1 VRKVQPI
8 GDHAIANLRYIR
20 ETMERSASFTA
31 VPGWAG
37 VVIGATALAAA
48 WIASRQTAPEMWLAV
63 WLAEGMLALGI
74 GIFGIL
80 EKAQRTGVPLNS
92 ARKFALGFAPP
103 IAVAAALSAAMW
115 HRGLLDLIPPVW
127 ISLYGAAVIAGGAY
141 SVKIVPVMGTV
152 FLALG
157 SIAMFT
163 PAVWADAMM
172 ALSFG
177 LVHIVFG
184 ILVARRYGG

>member
-1 VRKVQPI
+1 MQPI

-63 WLAEGMLALGI
+63 WLAEGMLALGM

-115 HRGLLDLIPPVW
+115 NRGLLDLIPPVW

-163 PAVWADAMM
+163 PAAWGDAMM

-177 LVHIVFG
+177 LVHIAFG